1 MKFIKLKKIMAV
13 VVASACLLSAM
24 PAGTV
29 FGAPVATDYVNI
41 AEGCSYELGYI
52 PNSSY
57 KDSGG
62 ELTDGLIGGLSIYD
76 GPWVGVDN
84 LYSADVV
91 IDLGEERSFRGVEA
105 FYLCGPSGVRKP
117 ENLIVLYSND
127 KESWTEFLET
137 KNPAGSHPDAH
148 DDIET
153 IYLESDTPVTARYV
167 KCKTT
172 RASGKGWIFI
182 SEIKIMGDVLSTPK
196 TPVITEGEYN
206 DSNLYV
212 REGESFTLEI
222 SAETGDI
229 GELSYQWYEND
240 VPVGTDSPELTIENV
255 SLSDSG
261 KAYWCIVTNTL
272 NDMTATERSKMIM
285 ISVVNASLNA
295 EYAQFAV
302 DLPEKTSIVA
312 GEDLVLSVDAFVN
325 DGGTLSY
332 QWYKEGEKLGTNS
345 RTLTVPRVALEDSG
359 EYYVIVT
366 SKNNNIKRRVT
377 STVCEVEVTPYY
389 GENLIGNVVYDTGLS
404 ADEYHPDYKDNLHTK
419 LTDGVKTDSIESSDN
434 VGIGGEY
441 GAADLTFVMDE
452 VKKMSEIHFSA
463 YNDADKGISA
473 PGFLQIY
480 AYMDYQWVTIY
491 KSTLETENDKDNFI
505 LTFENPINTSALRF
519 SFSNYD
525 EWLVVDE
532 ITVYEDKT
540 GLTPTDYL
548 KVANN
553 NNIALGLPYERSRKT
568 GGSYT
573 DKNDAEITDGN
584 LGSTHYSNAC
594 WQAFTGVPDVVFTFD
609 LGYGSSFEEVAVTTT
624 QDKGSGIRLAGG
636 FKIEVSEDKENW
648 EEVGTAK
655 IPAQTANSVM
665 TTHHHTLPKT
675 AKGRYARITV
685 TKGESSSWIFLSEIQ
700 ILEKSAD
707 NLGLESNNIS
717 YGKSYTVSNEASL
730 DKPDNAKLLK
740 LTDGH
745 SFATDEISSTWVGFE
760 GDTEIVMNLGT
771 SYTFEQVAARF
782 NKNNLPDSV
791 KVWTSPDN
799 TTWNFSGEKDITGEN
814 FDVVFDT
821 PVTAAYVKFE
831 IASDSYFMVDEIK
844 AFEIQSVF
852 PEQAPEEFYKDTNNL
867 ALDKEYTVSVGAE
880 ASYPDKGGKELT
892 DGIRGTYLY
901 SNDAWS
907 AYSVAENEKVSV
919 TIDLGAVKTFEQI
932 QVGMFESST
941 TSLKIEYPYELLIEC
956 SDDGDSWSVYAD
968 DIVKYY
974 EGSGIKRDNYLKS
987 GSGRYVRFTFIPNGL
1002 LFLDEIAIFENLVD
1016 GIDYELNPDKGASL
1030 NIVRGKSYVV
1040 SRAADYRE
1048 VAGLLTDGLYGN
1060 TGSNFDKNWTGFKR
1074 SNSMANNIELIFD
1087 LDGAHSV
1094 TDVIVGSRNNQSK
1107 KVKTPENLKIW
1118 ASDDGSSWLKLTDV
1132 ADNDTQG
1139 AVTLAWSGARDGVA
1153 DNTDYDMVYAKH
1165 IKVTFDTPADKSY
1178 YAYLD
1183 EIEVIGKRGKCSAA
1197 MDIVVDGAE
1206 YNLAAGRSYVISPKH
1221 INDQHDIDY
1230 KQLTDGILGTK
1241 DPADPAWVLF
1251 KELDSLTGIE
1261 TDGAIIQSVTIP
1273 LCDEGEDGKYVTS
1286 VETHFLS
1293 TGFGTTTEY
1302 PWNVWTYVSN
1312 DGENWWRLS
1321 DKDWNVNSRVWNS
1334 GIITS
1339 GWQCNRTYGRD
1350 IITAPAIKAKYV
1362 RVDFEL
1368 LRNNMMD
1375 EIIVKGYDSEVA
1387 GYIEIDENETRRIGD
1402 PALIHDP
1409 TSFGYFDENG
1419 EIVHYY
1425 QTAGESTAYIQ
1436 DMVLCYNGWVRLD
1449 EETQTYKEHW
1459 KADWFRP
1466 YLTYVGTDG
1475 EVKDVMYDTVCFLAL
1490 YARGGRSFCNVVGPA
1505 YEPIQFGDWQWYMNK
1520 LFGEGGDVDELN
1532 KAAKRASEELGDPNY
1547 KVKLQIMHPG
1557 VDDSK
1562 TPTHFGPIDGKY
1574 YNLKET
1580 ADWQFACDWWFDAVL
1595 DGMFTDEAHT
1605 IPRWEYIDFSG
1616 FYWFNEQL
1624 GYHSEYILYNTQ
1636 KCHELGY
1643 KMSWIPFNYANGN
1656 LWPQDLGL
1664 DMVALQPNHFFGNGF
1679 EPGTQATVGNDW
1691 LDLVAYNANYAQ
1703 IGLEME
1709 FDGRLWEDPVKYNQF
1724 LDYLNG
1730 VKKNGMDGDKCYRNW
1745 YTAGLNLLETATS
1758 DLKQVRD
1765 IYDYCYQIMQGT
1777 YEYQEHI
1784 EYFSGELIDNK
1795 TYDTNIGQAAAGG
1808 GVYYDDS
1815 KKEPVETATPSDEGY
1830 VWFTG
1835 TNGYQLKDSNG
1846 EFVKGWA
1853 EVNGDWY
1860 YLDAN
1865 GYMKT
1870 GWVKDGNT
1878 WYYLKSNGIMVD
1890 TGWFMVDNVWYY
1902 FGGTGAMKK
1911 GWISDNGRWYYMMS
1925 SGSMASGKWVQV
1937 NGNWYYFLG
1946 NGAMATGWVLDGN
1959 NWYYLSESGAMATG
1973 WKAVKGEWYYLDP
1986 ANGKMAKNT
1995 TVDGYKLGA
2004 DGTWVK

>member
-1 MKFIKLKKIMAV
+1 MKFIKFKKVMAV
-13 VVASACLLSAM
+13 AVALACTLSAL
-24 PAGTV
+24 PANIAL
-29 FGAPVATDYVNI
+29 GAPVATDYVNI
-41 AEGCSYELGYI
+41 AEGCSYELGYV
-52 PNSSY
+52 PAASY
-57 KDSGG
+57 KDSGT
-62 ELTDGLIGGLSIYD
+62 ELTDGIIGGLSIFD
-76 GPWVGVDN
+76 SPWVGVDN

-91 IDLGEERSFRGVEA
+91 IDLGAEKSFRGAEA

-117 ENLIVLYSND
+117 ENLIISYSND
-127 KESWTEFLET
+127 NENWTEFLLT
-137 KNPAGSHPDAH
+137 KNPAGSHNEGH
-148 DDIET
+148 DEVET

-167 KCKTT
+167 KFKTT

-182 SEIKIMGDVLSTPK
+182 SELKVMGDVLSKPK
-196 TPVITEGEYN
+196 TPVITEGEYFE
-206 DSNLYV
+206 SLLYV
-212 REGESFTLEI
+212 RDGEDFTLDI
-222 SAETGDI
+222 SAETGDV
-229 GELSYQWYEND
+229 GDLSYQWYKND
-240 VPVGTDSPELTIENV
+240 EPVGTNSPSLTVENV
-255 SLSDSG
+255 SASDNG
-261 KAYWCIVTNTL
+261 NAYWCVVTNTL
-272 NDMTATERSKMIM
+272 NGMTATAQSKMTM
-285 ISVVNASLNA
+285 ISVVKSSLNA
-295 EYAQFAV
+295 EYAQFST
-302 DLPEKTSIVA
+302 DLPLTASIVA

-332 QWYKEGEKLGTNS
+332 QWYKEGARIGTNS
-345 RTLTVPRVALEDSG
+345 KTLTVPKVALEDSG

-366 SKNNNIKRRVT
+366 SKNNNIKRRVK
-377 STVCEVEVTPYY
+377 STACEVEVTPYY
-389 GENLIGNVVYDTGLS
+389 GENLIGDISYDTDLTS
-404 ADEYHPDYKDNLHTK
+404 DEYHPDYKDDLRTK
-419 LTDGVKTDSIESSDN
+419 LTDGVKTDGIDSENN

-452 VKKMSEIHFSA
+452 VKKLSEIQFSA
-463 YNDADKGISA
+463 YNDADNGIKA

-480 AYMDYQWVTIY
+480 AYIDYQWTTIY
-491 KSTLETENDKDNFI
+491 KSTLETGNDKDNFI
-505 LTFENPINTSALRF
+505 FTFENPINTSALRF

-525 EWLVVDE
+525 EWLLIDE

-553 NNIALGLPYERSRKT
+553 NNIALGLPYEKSRKT

-573 DKNDAEITDGN
+573 DRNEAEITDGDI
-584 LGSTHYSNAC
+584 GSSYYSNAC
-594 WQAFTGVPDVVFTFD
+594 WQGFTGVPDVAFTFD
-609 LGYGSSFEEVAVTTT
+609 LGFGSSFEEVAVTTT
-624 QDKGSGIRLAGG
+624 QDTGVGIRLAGG
-636 FKIEVSEDKENW
+636 FKIEISEDKENW
-648 EEVGTAK
+648 EEVGVAK
-655 IPAQTANSVM
+655 IPAQSTKSVM

-675 AKGRYARITV
+675 ANARYVRITV
-685 TKGESSSWIFLSEIQ
+685 TKGEGSSWIFLSEIQ

-717 YGKSYTVSNEASL
+717 YGKSYTVLNEASAE
-730 DKPDNAKLLK
+730 KPDNTKLLK

-745 SFATDEISSTWVGFE
+745 SFANDELSPTWVGFD
-760 GDTEIVMNLGT
+760 GDTEIVVDMG
-771 SYTFEQVAARF
+771 SAYTFEQVAARF
-782 NKNNLPDSV
+782 NEDNLPDSV
-791 KVWTSPDN
+791 KVWTSSDN
-799 TTWNFSGEKDITGEN
+799 SVWNFAEEKVIDSSS

-821 PVTAAYVKFE
+821 PVTAQYVKFE
-831 IASDSYFMVDEIK
+831 IVSDNYFMVDEVK
-844 AFEIQSVF
+844 VFEIQSVF
-852 PEQAPEEFYKDTNNL
+852 PSQTPEEFYKDANNI
-867 ALDKEYTVSVGAE
+867 ALDKEYTVSVKAE
-880 ASYPDKGGKELT
+880 DSYPDKNGKELT

-901 SNDAWS
+901 ANENWS
-907 AYSVAENEKVSV
+907 AYNVAENEKVSV
-919 TIDLGAVKTFEQI
+919 TVDLGEVKTFEQI
-932 QVGMFESST
+932 QVGMFKSST
-941 TSLKIEYPYELLIEC
+941 SSLKIEYPYELLIEC
-956 SDDGDSWSVYAD
+956 SDDGQNWSVYLD
-968 DIVKYY
+968 DVVKYY
-974 EGSGIKRDNYLKS
+974 EGNGIKRDNYLKS
-987 GSGRYVRFTFIPNGL
+987 GSGRFVRFTFIPNGL
-1002 LFLDEIAIFENLVD
+1002 LFLDEIAIFEKLVD
-1016 GIDYELNPDKGASL
+1016 GIDYELDPDKGASL
-1030 NIVRGKSYVV
+1030 NVVRGREYIV

-1074 SNSMANNIELIFD
+1074 STSMANNIELIFD
-1087 LDGAHSV
+1087 LDGAYSV
-1094 TDVIVGSRNNQSK
+1094 TDVIVGSRNNESK

-1118 ASDDGSSWLKLTDV
+1118 ASNDGNNWLKLLDV
-1132 ADNDTQG
+1132 PDNGAEG
-1139 AVTLAWSGARDGVA
+1139 AVTLSWSGVEDGVA
-1153 DNTDYDMVYAKH
+1153 GDKNYDMVYAKH
-1165 IKVTFDTPADKSY
+1165 IKVTFDTPADKNY

-1206 YNLAAGRSYVISPKH
+1206 RNLVAGRDYVISPKH
-1221 INDQHDIDY
+1221 INDQHDNGG
-1230 KQLTDGILGTK
+1230 QLTDGILGTK

-1251 KELDSLTGIE
+1251 KELDSITGIE
-1261 TDGAIIQSVTIP
+1261 TDGAIIQSVTFP
-1273 LCDEGEDGKYVTS
+1273 LCDEGEDAKYVTS
-1286 VETHFLS
+1286 IETHFLS
-1293 TGFGTTTEY
+1293 TGFGSTTEY

-1321 DKDWNVNSRVWNS
+1321 DRDWNVNSRVWNS

-1339 GWQCNRTYGRD
+1339 GWQCNKNYGRD

-1375 EIIVKGYDSEVA
+1375 EIIIKGYDNEVA
-1387 GYIEIDENETRRIGD
+1387 GYIEINEAETRRIGD

-1409 TSFGYFDENG
+1409 TSRG
-1419 EIVHYY
+1419 HYY
-1425 QTAGESTAYIQ
+1425 QTKGESTAYIQ

-1449 EETQTYKEHW
+1449 PETQTYKEHW

-1475 EVKDVMYDTVCFLAL
+1475 KVKDVMYDTVCFLAL

-1520 LFGEGGDVDELN
+1520 LFGDGGDVDELN

-1557 VDDSK
+1557 IDDSK

-1574 YNLKET
+1574 YNLKEEE
-1580 ADWQFACDWWFDAVL
+1580 DWKFACRWWFDAVL
-1595 DGMFTDEAHT
+1595 DGMFVDEAHT

-1624 GYHSEYILYNTQ
+1624 GYHSEYILYNTDY
-1636 KCHELGY
+1636 CHELGY

-1691 LDLVAYNANYAQ
+1691 LDLVAYNASYAQ

-1784 EYFSGELIDNK
+1784 DYFSGELIDNK
-1795 TYDTNIGQAAAGG
+1795 TYDANIGQASSGG
-1808 GVYYDDS
+1808 GAYN
-1815 KKEPVETATPSDEGY
+1815 KEFKEEIVETAKPSEEGY
-1830 VWFTG
+1830 TWFTG
-1835 TNGYQLKDSNG
+1835 NNGYQLKDKEGNL
-1846 EFVKGWA
+1846 VKGWA
-1853 EVNGDWY
+1853 EVNGEWY
-1860 YLDAN
+1860 YLDEG
-1865 GYMKT
+1865 GYLRT
-1870 GWVKDGNT
+1870 GWVKDQNT
-1878 WYYLKSNGIMVD
+1878 WYYLKANGVMVKN
-1890 TGWFMVDNVWYY
+1890 GWFMAENVWYY
-1902 FGGTGAMKK
+1902 FGTTGAMKT
-1911 GWISDNGRWYYMMS
+1911 GWVSDNGRWYFMTS
-1925 SGSMASGKWVQV
+1925 SGAMASGEWVLDK
-1937 NGNWYYFLG
+1937 GNWYYLNG
-1946 NGAMATGWVLDGN
+1946 NGAMATGWVLYHND
-1959 NWYYLSESGAMATG
+1959 WYYLDKSGAMVTG
-1973 WKAVKGEWYYLDP
+1973 WKAIKGEWYYLDP
-1986 ANGKMAKNT
+1986 ANGIMAKST

-2004 DGTWVK
+2004 DGAWVK

>member
-1 MKFIKLKKIMAV
+1 MKFKMLKK
-13 VVASACLLSAM
+13 VVAVAVSMACLLSVM
-24 PAGTV
+24 PSGLV
-29 FGAPVATDYVNI
+29 LGAPVATDYVNI
-41 AEGCSYELGYI
+41 AEGCSYTLGFI
-52 PNSSY
+52 PEY
-57 KDSGG
+57 KDSGA
-62 ELTDGLIGGLSIYD
+62 ELTDGVVGGLSIYD
-76 GPWVGVDN
+76 GPWVGVSN
-84 LYSADVV
+84 LYAADVFV
-91 IDLGEERSFRGVEA
+91 DLGEEKSFRGAEVV
-105 FYLCGPSGVRKP
+105 YLCGGGGGVRAP
-117 ENLIVLYSND
+117 ENLIVSYSND
-127 KESWTEFLET
+127 NATWTEFIKT
-137 KNPAGSHPDAH
+137 TNDAGSHDEVH
-148 DDIET
+148 DEVET
-153 IYLESDTPVTARYV
+153 VTLESDTPVTARYV
-167 KCKTT
+167 RFRTT
-172 RASGKGWIFI
+172 RASGKSWIFM
-182 SEIKIMGDVLSTPK
+182 SEVRVMGDVLSKPK
-196 TPVITEGEYN
+196 APVITEGEYYEP
-206 DSNLYV
+206 NLYV

-222 SAETGDI
+222 SAETGDV
-229 GELSYQWYEND
+229 GDLSYQWYGND
-240 VPVGTDSPELTIENV
+240 QPIGEDSPSLTVDNV
-255 SLSDSG
+255 SLSDNG
-261 KAYWCIVTNTL
+261 NAYWCIVTNTL
-272 NDMTATERSKMIM
+272 NGMTATSRSKMTM
-285 ISVVNASLNA
+285 ISVVSSSLDA
-295 EYAQFAV
+295 EYPTFDV
-302 DLPEKTSIVA
+302 NLPDTTSFVA
-312 GEDLVLSVDAFVN
+312 GDDLVLSVTPSVT

-332 QWYKEGEKLGTNS
+332 QWYKDDEKIGTNS
-345 RTLTVPRVALEDSG
+345 NILTVPDTVLEDSG
-359 EYYVIVT
+359 EYKVIVT
-366 SKNNNIKRRVT
+366 NLKNNLKRR
-377 STVCEVEVTPYY
+377 SESNICYVEITPYY
-389 GENLIGNVVYDTGLS
+389 GENLIADVRYDTELG
-404 ADEYHPDYKDNLHTK
+404 ADEYHSDYKDNLHKK
-419 LTDGVKTDSIESSDN
+419 LTDGVKTDSLDSSDN

-463 YNDADKGISA
+463 YNDAENGINA

-491 KSTLETENDKDNFI
+491 KSTLETGNDKDDFI
-505 LTFENPINTSALRF
+505 LAFETPINTSALRF
-519 SFSNYD
+519 SFSNYK
-525 EWLVVDE
+525 EWLVMDE
-532 ITVYEDKT
+532 ITVYEDNT

-553 NNIALGLPYERSRKT
+553 NNIALGLPYEKSRKT
-568 GGSYT
+568 GGNYT
-573 DKNDAEITDGN
+573 DKNNAELTDGDI
-584 LGSTHYSNAC
+584 GSSYYSNAC
-594 WQAFTGVPDVVFTFD
+594 WQGYTGVPDAAFTFD

-624 QDKGSGIRLAGG
+624 QDKGVGIHLAGG

-655 IPAQTANSVM
+655 IPAQSASSVM

-675 AKGRYARITV
+675 AKGRYARVTV
-685 TKGESSSWIFLSEIQ
+685 LRGDSSPWIFLSEIQ

-730 DKPDNAKLLK
+730 EKPDNAKLLK

-745 SFATDEISSTWVGFE
+745 SFATESESDTWVGFD
-760 GDTEIVMNLGT
+760 GDTELVIDLGAKY
-771 SYTFEQVAARF
+771 SSEQVAARF
-782 NKNNLPDSV
+782 EKNNLPDSV
-791 KVWTSPDN
+791 KVSTSVDN
-799 TTWNFSGEKDITGEN
+799 VNFTPAGEKAVTGEA
-814 FDVVFDT
+814 FDIVFDT
-821 PVTAAYVKFE
+821 PVTAQYIKFE
-831 IASDSYFMVDEIK
+831 IASDTPFMVDEVK

-852 PEQAPEEFYKDTNNL
+852 PEQTPEEFYKDENNI
-867 ALDKEYTVSVGAE
+867 ALDKDYVVSVDSETA
-880 ASYPDKGGKELT
+880 YPDKDGVELT

-901 SNDAWS
+901 ANEAWS
-907 AYSVAENEKVSV
+907 AYNVAENEKVSV
-919 TIDLGAVKTFEQI
+919 TVDLGAVKTFEQV
-932 QVGMFESST
+932 QVGMFESSSS
-941 TSLKIEYPYELLIEC
+941 SLKINYPYELLIEC
-956 SDDGDSWSVYAD
+956 SDDGENWSVYLD
-968 DIVKYY
+968 DVVKYY

-987 GSGRYVRFTFIPNGL
+987 GSGRFVRFTFIPNGL
-1002 LFLDEIAIFENLVD
+1002 LFLDEIAIFEKQVD
-1016 GIDYELNPDKGASL
+1016 GIDYEINPDKGASL
-1030 NIVRGKSYVV
+1030 NVVRGREYVV

-1087 LDGAHSV
+1087 LDGAYSI
-1094 TDVIVGSRNNQSK
+1094 TDILVGSRNNDGKS
-1107 KVKTPENLKIW
+1107 VKTPENLKIW
-1118 ASDDGSSWLKLTDV
+1118 ASNDGSSWLKLLDV
-1132 ADNDTQG
+1132 PDNDTSG
-1139 AVTLAWSGARDGVA
+1139 AVTLAWRGAVDGVA
-1153 DNTDYDMVYAKH
+1153 GNTDYDMVYAEH
-1165 IKVTFDTPADKSY
+1165 IKVTFDTPADNSY

-1221 INDQHDIDY
+1221 ANDQFDIDN

-1251 KELDSLTGIE
+1251 KEDFNFTGMT
-1261 TDGAIIQSVTIP
+1261 TDGAIIQSVTVP

-1293 TGFGTTTEY
+1293 TGFGSTTEY

-1312 DGENWWRLS
+1312 DGENWYRIS
-1321 DKDWNVNSRVWNS
+1321 HKDWNVNSRVWNS

-1339 GWQCNRTYGRD
+1339 GWQCNRTYGED

-1362 RVDFEL
+1362 RLDFEI

-1375 EIIVKGYDSEVA
+1375 ELIIKGYDNEIA
-1387 GYIEIDENETRRIGD
+1387 GYVEIPENETRRIGD
-1402 PALIHDP
+1402 PAELRDP

-1475 EVKDVMYDTVCFLAL
+1475 EVKDTMFDTVCFLAL

-1520 LFGEGGDVDELN
+1520 LFGPGGDVDELN

-1557 VDDSK
+1557 IDDSQ
-1562 TPTHFGPIDGKY
+1562 TPTHFGPIDGRY
-1574 YNLKET
+1574 LNLKER
-1580 ADWQFACDWWFDAVL
+1580 ADWEDACDWWFDAVL

-1605 IPRWEYIDFSG
+1605 IPRWDYIDFSG

-1664 DMVALQPNHFFGNGF
+1664 DMVALQPNHFFKNGF
-1679 EPGTQATVGNDW
+1679 EPNTSSTVGNGW
-1691 LDLVAYNANYAQ
+1691 LDRVAYLANYAQ

-1765 IYDYCYQIMQGT
+1765 IYDFCYQIMQGT
-1777 YEYQEHI
+1777 YEYQDHI
-1784 EYFSGELIDNK
+1784 DYFSGEVIDNK
-1795 TYDTNIGQAAAGG
+1795 TYDTNIGQASAGG
-1808 GVYYDDS
+1808 GGYYDDS
-1815 KKEPVETATPSDEGY
+1815 KEEIVETAKPSEEGY
-1830 VWFTG
+1830 TWFTA
-1835 TNGYQLKDSNG
+1835 TNGYQLKDKDGNI
-1846 EFVKGWA
+1846 VKGWA
-1853 EVNGDWY
+1853 EVNGEWY
-1860 YLDAN
+1860 YLDSN

-1878 WYYLKSNGIMVD
+1878 WYYLKSSGVMARNG
-1890 TGWFMVDNVWYY
+1890 WCMVDNVWYY
-1902 FGGTGAMKK
+1902 FGASGNMKTG
-1911 GWISDNGRWYYMMS
+1911 WVLDNGRWYYMMS
-1925 SGSMASGKWVQV
+1925 SGAMASGQWVLDK
-1937 NGNWYYFLG
+1937 GNWYYFLG
-1946 NGAMATGWVLDGN
+1946 NGAMATGWVLYN
-1959 NWYYLSESGAMATG
+1959 NDWYYLDESGAMATG
-1973 WKAVKGEWYYLDP
+1973 WKLVKGEWYYLLP
-1986 ANGKMAKNT
+1986 TNGAMAKST
-1995 TVDGYKLGA
+1995 TVDGYKLGD
-2004 DGTWVK
+2004 DGAWVK